1 VSRDEAYRALLEV
14 VNRGIEGVDVAS
26 ALGGAAAREEAPAGA
41 AGEGR
46 GGTGTRLFITGVPR
60 SGTTLLYQL
69 LCASG
74 ALGWVSNVAA
84 RFYRNPAF
92 GAGVQELLRPLLPDP
107 VPVFTSEYGRTGSW
121 AAPHEFGFYWSR
133 HLPFHDSH
141 QPTAEELEEV
151 DWTEM
156 DTELAGLSAVLGRP
170 LVFKNN
176 ILACV
181 TPALGVHLPD
191 SLFLELRRDPA
202 DVAHSILRARRAEAG
217 GESAWWSTRVRGWR
231 ALQERLPVEQIVE
244 QMARIDAAHDR
255 ARSALGATRWRA
267 VSYEEL
273 CRDPRGTVG
282 AALSWAGTL
291 GGAELE
297 RLPARFEPSRPRP
310 EPALAGLA
318 ALLAERGVR
327 QGERRADEGPPEPRS
342 G

>member
-1 VSRDEAYRALLEV
+1 MSRDEAYRALLEA
-14 VNRGIEGVDVAS
+14 VNRGIEGLDVAS
-26 ALGGAAAREEAPAGA
+26 ALGEAAAPEVAPAGA
-41 AGEGR
+41 EEEGR
-46 GGTGTRLFITGVPR
+46 GETATRLFVTGVPR

-92 GAGVQELLRPLLPDP
+92 GAGVQELLRPLLADP

-133 HLPFHDSH
+133 HLPFDDSH
-141 QPTAEELEEV
+141 EPTAEELEEV
-151 DWTEM
+151 DWTEVER
-156 DTELAGLSAVLGRP
+156 ELAGLSGVLGRP

-181 TPALGVHLPD
+181 TPALGAHLPGA
-191 SLFLELRRDPA
+191 LFLELRRDPA
-202 DVAHSILRARRAEAG
+202 DVAHSILRARRVEVG

-231 ALQERLPVEQIVE
+231 ALQERPPVEQIVE
-244 QMARIDAAHDR
+244 QIARIDAAHDR
-255 ARSALGATRWRA
+255 ARAALGATRWRV

-282 AALSWAGTL
+282 AALAWAGVD
-291 GGAELE
+291 GVGELE
-297 RLPARFEPSRPRP
+297 RLPERFEPSRPRP
-310 EPALAGLA
+310 EPALASLA
-318 ALLAERGVR
+318 GLLAERGVR
-327 QGERRADEGPPEPRS
+327 QGERRADEGRPGPPA

>member
-1 VSRDEAYRALLEV
+1 MSRDEEYRALLEAM
-14 VNRGIEGVDVAS
+14 NRAIEGVDLAS
-26 ALGGAAAREEAPAGA
+26 ALGEAAAREEA

-46 GGTGTRLFITGVPR
+46 GGTGRRLFVTGVPR

-84 RFYRNPAF
+84 RFYHNPAF
-92 GAGVQELLRPLLPDP
+92 GAGVQELLQPLLPDP

-141 QPTAEELEEV
+141 DPTAEELEEV

-156 DTELAGLSAVLGRP
+156 ESELAGLSAVLGAP
-170 LVFKNN
+170 LVLKNN

-181 TPALGVHLPD
+181 TPALGAHLTD

-202 DVAHSILRARRAEAG
+202 DVAHSILRARRVEVG

-231 ALQERLPVEQIVE
+231 VLQERPPVEQIVE
-244 QMARIDAAHDR
+244 QIARIDAAHDR
-255 ARSALGATRWRA
+255 ARAAVGASRWRV

-282 AALSWAGTL
+282 AALAWAGVD
-291 GGAELE
+291 GGVEPE
-297 RLPARFEPSRPRP
+297 RLPERFEPSRPRP

-318 ALLAERGVR
+318 GLLVERGVR
-327 QGERRADEGPPEPRS
+327 QGDRRADEGRPEPPS
-342 G
+342 C